1 MQPTNTVAPATTK
14 FQPNSTKGTEDTLI
28 SALMIITVV
37 SIGALLW
44 IVLASGPELGSTAMI
59 AIPAIATIA
68 GSAVGGIV
76 LVLRKRP
83 PRSRG

>member
-1 MQPTNTVAPATTK
+1 
-14 FQPNSTKGTEDTLI
+14 
-28 SALMIITVV
+28 MIITVV

>member
-1 MQPTNTVAPATTK
+1 MQPTHTVASAATK
-14 FQPNSTKGTEDTLI
+14 FQPNSTKSTEYALI
-28 SALMIITVV
+28 ITLMIITIVA
-37 SIGALLW
+37 IGALLW
-44 IVLASGPELGSTAMI
+44 IVLASGPDLGSTATI

>member
-1 MQPTNTVAPATTK
+1 MHTVVPTSTEYQSNATNNTEKV
-14 FQPNSTKGTEDTLI
+14 LI
-28 SALMIITVV
+28 TALTIITVI

-44 IVLASGPELGSTAMI
+44 IVLASGPDLGNTALA

-76 LVLRKRP
+76 LVLRRRP
-83 PRSRG
+83 TRNRK